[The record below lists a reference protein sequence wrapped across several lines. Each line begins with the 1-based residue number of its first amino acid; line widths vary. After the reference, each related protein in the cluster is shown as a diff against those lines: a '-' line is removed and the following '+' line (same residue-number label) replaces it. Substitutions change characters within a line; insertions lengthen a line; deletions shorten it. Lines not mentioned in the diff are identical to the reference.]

1 MNKHGHAV
9 SSRLEVAAA
18 ASDERACDGGR
29 SGDGQDFAPMREGDL
44 AAFYRQFLRVR
55 AEPVFIDIF
64 KPIPYQSAAQ
74 FAEYFAVEK
83 RPLWMMGRPKSP
95 TAYFGLHYMLH
106 QHDLANLDFVYF
118 SAYPSPG
125 SDAAHSFWRYVRGCM
140 VERGL
145 TRVQSFVIESSVEKI
160 RLLESFGFRQEGLLR
175 EHYFHNGKMH
185 DIVVH
190 AWMAEGRHG

>member
-1 MNKHGHAV
+1 MNKRGYAV
-9 SSRLEVAAA
+9 SSRLEDGAAA
-18 ASDERACDGGR
+18 LDNRACDGGR
-29 SGDGQDFAPMREGDL
+29 LDDAQGFVPLQEGDL

-74 FAEYFAVEK
+74 FAQYFSVGK
-83 RPLWMMGRPKSP
+83 RPLWMMGRPESP
-95 TAYFGLHYMLH
+95 AAYFGLHYMLS

-125 SDAAHSFWRYVRGCM
+125 SEAAQSFWRYVRSRL

-145 TRVQSFVIESSVEKI
+145 TRVQSFVIDSSVEKI

-185 DIVVH
+185 DVVVH
-190 AWMAEGRHG
+190 AWMAEERRV